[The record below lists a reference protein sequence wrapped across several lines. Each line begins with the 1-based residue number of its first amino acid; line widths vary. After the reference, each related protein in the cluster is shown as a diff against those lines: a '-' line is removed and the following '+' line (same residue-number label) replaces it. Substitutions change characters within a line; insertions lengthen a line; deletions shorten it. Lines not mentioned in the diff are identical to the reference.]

1 MEGTN
6 VDQGRRMLQESGLN
20 FITADGM
27 REAAERAVEAA
38 KQARRS

>member
-6 VDQGRRMLQESGLN
+6 VEQGRRMLGESGLN

-38 KQARRS
+38 RRGKR